1 MNVEVLKTIDFYGIS
16 LRSLKDIVF
25 FFVIII
31 IRMQYFSILLTKS
44 HKFLVLKI
52 KLIVLNLET
61 IMGHSCAW

>member
-61 IMGHSCAW
+61 ITGHSCAW